1 MSRDCMTI
9 TASHKRQNRNTGQKS
24 GPLEGLGPGVRV
36 MLQGLN
42 SAPMVYKGESWT
54 NPSLFN
60 GHTANIV
67 RLEKENL
74 WIVELECN
82 QLVRSHARPFHNSI
96 FRQ

>member
-1 MSRDCMTI
+1 MTI
-9 TASHKRQNRNTGQKS
+9 TSSHKRHNHNLEKKHG
-24 GPLEGLGPGVRV
+24 LMEGLGPGVRV

-67 RLEKENL
+67 RLEKEDKL
-74 WIVELECN
+74 ELVDN
-82 QLVRSHARPFHNSI
+82 
-96 FRQ
+96 